1 MSAGAR
7 FRHRIQARV
16 STLVAVGM
24 LGPLAA
30 ILFIGSGS
38 QQELERRVLAGRT
51 LTASFVAERLQALLS
66 SELET
71 LRAVA
76 HSARADP
83 ARAGPAL
90 REAWVQRHEIF
101 DAVFAVDRAGRVLGQ
116 EPAEDPAVDGPRAVA
131 EAGRTGGPAFT
142 DLLTSGPGRL
152 HVYALVPIR
161 GGDGKLAGAIGG
173 VIDPGSARFAS
184 ILRGYR
190 SVSGESIDLVDGAG
204 AVLAS
209 SNPARVRLSSAGED
223 ELIARA
229 RISVARWEVAVRQPR
244 SEALGFDVSR
254 RALAAS
260 VLALA
265 IALAFAWGA
274 SRSLTR
280 PLSALTAAAERI
292 SKGQLAEPIPPL
304 DDDEVGLL
312 GRALERMRAT
322 LEDSIALLESRVAER
337 TADLARVNQELRA
350 REDAVRQL
358 LGKIIGAQEDERRRV
373 ARELHDETTQSLT
386 TLAMRIQTAAA
397 AAPPGEQR
405 DHLEAAA
412 VLAERTLDGVHRL
425 IVDLRPAVLD
435 DLGLKS
441 AILWYAEKHL
451 EPLGIAVRC
460 EFSDLDGR
468 LPAQLETAVFR
479 VVQEALTNV
488 ARHAQASSVLIQAA
502 RRHGRLTL
510 EIEDDGTGFDPAA
523 RAAPTPDGSGWGL
536 LGMRERVEMLGGELR
551 IDSAPREGTHL
562 ALWVPLTDGRSTLP
576 AAKAPA
582 PGEEAA
588 HG

>member
-1 MSAGAR
+1 MSKGAR
-7 FRHRIQARV
+7 SRHRIQARV

-30 ILFIGSGS
+30 VVFIGSGS
-38 QQELERRVLAGRT
+38 QQELERRILAGRT
-51 LTASFVAERLQALLS
+51 LNASFMAERLQTLLS

-76 HSARADP
+76 QSARSDP

-101 DAVFAVDRAGRVLGQ
+101 DAVFAVDRAGRVLAQ
-116 EPAEDPAVDGPRAVA
+116 EPAPDPAVDGPRAAA
-131 EAGRTGGPAFT
+131 EADRTARPAFT
-142 DLLTSGPGRL
+142 DLLTSGPGAL

-173 VIDPGSARFAS
+173 IIDPGSTRFAS
-184 ILRGYR
+184 ILKGYR
-190 SVSGESIDLVDGAG
+190 SVSGESIDLVDSAG

-209 SNPARVRLSSAGED
+209 SDPARVLLSSAGAD
-223 ELIARA
+223 ELVARA
-229 RISVARWEVAVRQPR
+229 RISVARWEVAVRQSR
-244 SEALGFDVSR
+244 SEALGFDLSR
-254 RALAAS
+254 RVFGAS
-260 VLALA
+260 ALALA

-292 SKGQLAEPIPPL
+292 SLGQLAQPIPLL

-312 GRALERMRAT
+312 GRALERMRAA
-322 LEDSIALLESRVAER
+322 LQDSIALLESRVEER
-337 TADLARVNQELRA
+337 TADLARVNQELQA
-350 REDAVRQL
+350 HEDAVRRL

-397 AAPPGEQR
+397 AAPPGELR
-405 DHLEAAA
+405 DHLEAAC

-451 EPLGIAVRC
+451 EPRGIAVRC

-488 ARHAQASSVLIQAA
+488 ARHAQASRVLVQAA

-510 EIEDDGTGFDPAA
+510 EIEDDGKGFDHAA
-523 RAAPTPDGSGWGL
+523 RAAARPDGSGWGL
-536 LGMRERVEMLGGELR
+536 LGMRERVEILGGELR
-551 IDSAPREGTHL
+551 IDSAPGEGTHL
-562 ALWVPLTDGRSTLP
+562 ALWVPLPES
-576 AAKAPA
+576 API
-582 PGEEAA
+582 EEAA